1 MNAHTESIYLGD
13 VLKCEAP
20 NLYSREA
27 VTVLAGDG
35 AERMLKVGAVIAAAN
50 PGHGHGDRRRRQ
62 HRRR

>member
-35 AERMLKVGAVIAAAN
+35 AERVLKAGAVIAARTRSRS
-50 PGHGHGDRRRRQ
+50 P
-62 HRRR
+62 